1 MEKDAKKYL
10 KLLGAR
16 IVSLRKG
23 QGLTQVQ
30 LAEKLGTE
38 HAQIGRLE
46 RGETNCTIIILRRI
60 AKELGVS
67 VSVLLDIEEKP
78 TKDKI

>member
-10 KLLGAR
+10 KSLGER
-16 IVSLRKG
+16 IVGLRKK

-46 RGETNCTIIILRRI
+46 RGETNSTIIILRRI
-60 AKELGVS
+60 AKELGIS
-67 VSVLLDIEEKP
+67 VSELVDVNEDFK
-78 TKDKI
+78 K

>member
-10 KLLGAR
+10 KLLGER
-16 IVSLRKG
+16 IVGLRKK

-46 RGETNCTIIILRRI
+46 RGETNSTIVILRRI
-60 AKELGVS
+60 AKELNVS
-67 VSVLLDIEEKP
+67 VSELVDIDEKP
-78 TKDKI
+78 RKK

>member
-1 MEKDAKKYL
+1 MEKDAEKYL
-10 KLLGAR
+10 KSLGER
-16 IVSLRKG
+16 IVSLRKR

-46 RGETNCTIIILRRI
+46 RGETNSTIIILRRI
-60 AKELGVS
+60 AKELGIS
-67 VSVLLDIEEKP
+67 VSELVNVD
-78 TKDKI
+78 

>member
-1 MEKDAKKYL
+1 MEKEGKNYL

-16 IVSLRKG
+16 IVSLRKA

-30 LAEKLGTE
+30 LAERLGTE

-46 RGETNCTIIILRRI
+46 RGETNSTIIILRRI
-60 AKELGVS
+60 AKELNISISELVD
-67 VSVLLDIEEKP
+67 LE
-78 TKDKI
+78 